1 MSDTNDDNVNKPAAV
16 KVKRIP
22 VGVSGLPKDENGN
35 VIKMGRK
42 TLRGKKRKRRKISR
56 RKPGSKPAS
65 QYFTMDTQAAIVRYQ
80 NSDDD
85 MYREVTYVKEILPA
99 FDSLVENLINVY
111 GFKVMHES
119 KQDLKS
125 ECLEFLYT
133 AVHKFDPEKGS
144 KAFSYFNVVA
154 KNWLTI
160 KSKQN
165 TKKLKKYISLDFKE
179 GLSQTDLD
187 AIERNNF
194 VPGLDEIMAPQDMR
208 AMLEAIVKELETRV
222 RSDNEKATLEAINV
236 IIENLDDIDL
246 LSKRA
251 VLLYI
256 REITGLSS
264 KQLSIVLSSLK
275 KHYREIRKL
284 EEFSY

>member
-1 MSDTNDDNVNKPAAV
+1 MLDTKTVEVTNTPKITRVPIGASGV
-16 KVKRIP
+16 KLDEDGNPIKISRKRI
-22 VGVSGLPKDENGN
+22 
-35 VIKMGRK
+35 GRPPN
-42 TLRGKKRKRRKISR
+42 RKKIVR
-56 RKPGSKPAS
+56 RKPGTKSN
-65 QYFTMDTQAAIVRYQ
+65 QYFTMQTQDAIVRYQ
-80 NSDDD
+80 ASETDAA
-85 MYREVTYVKEILPA
+85 RGVIYVKEILPA
-99 FDSLVENLINVY
+99 FDALVENLINVY
-111 GFKVMHES
+111 GFKVMHET
-119 KQDLKS
+119 KQDLKI

-133 AVHKFDPEKGS
+133 AVPKFDVTKGS

-165 TKKLKKYISLDFKE
+165 SKKTKKYISLDYQE
-179 GLSQTDLD
+179 GLSVGDIE

-194 VPGLDEIMAPQDMR
+194 IPGFDDIMSSRDMKH
-208 AMLEAIVKELETRV
+208 LLGSVVGELELRV
-222 RSDNEKATLEAINV
+222 KTDNEKHTLEAINI

-256 REITGLSS
+256 REITALNS

-275 KHYREIRKL
+275 KHYKELRKTDG
-284 EEFSY
+284 FGY

>member
-1 MSDTNDDNVNKPAAV
+1 MSDVQKEEKKDKTT
-16 KVKRIP
+16 
-22 VGVSGLPKDENGN
+22 VSL
-35 VIKMGRK
+35 GRK
-42 TLRGKKRKRRKISR
+42 TLNKNKKPQKPTKQRRKISR
-56 RKPGSKPAS
+56 RKPGQKKVNN
-65 QYFTMDTQAAIVRYQ
+65 YFTMGTQDAIVRYQ
-80 NSDDD
+80 QSDDPE
-85 MYREVTYVKEILPA
+85 YKEKTYVAEILPA
-99 FDSLVENLINVY
+99 FDALVENLINVY

-133 AVHKFDPEKGS
+133 TVHKFDPTKGS
-144 KAFSYFNVVA
+144 KAFSYFNIVA

-165 TKKLKKYISLDFKE
+165 AKKLKQYVSLDFKE
-179 GLSQTDLD
+179 GLSQADLD
-187 AIERNNF
+187 AIERNN
-194 VPGLDEIMAPQDMR
+194 VIPGYDEIVSTAEMHDFLTRLVA
-208 AMLEAIVKELETRV
+208 ELETRV
-222 RSDNEKATLEAINV
+222 RTDNEKATIDAIK
-236 IIENLDDIDL
+236 IIIDRIDEIDL

-275 KHYREIRKL
+275 KHYRELRKT
-284 EEFSY
+284 EEFGY